1 MVWAGRSVCL
11 LRAET
16 KMNCTFLK
24 SAWQRIERTRSSFAR
39 EDGFTLMELLI
50 VISIIVI
57 LMLIAIP
64 TANTIKKHT
73 DEVSAQKS
81 LQTIEQAESMYATN
95 YPTNGFACNL
105 PALAGETTSG
115 PPSPTAAQ
123 ILSGQIATGIK
134 DGYIFN
140 ITNCQKVTV
149 NNTDRITGYT
159 LTAVPATIGKTG
171 DRGFC
176 VESGGAIKADPAGGT
191 NCTQMV
197 Q

>member
-1 MVWAGRSVCL
+1 
-11 LRAET
+11 
-16 KMNCTFLK
+16 MNCTFLK
-24 SAWQRIERTRSSFAR
+24 FANQRLARIRSSFAR

-64 TANTIKKHT
+64 TADKIRKHVN
-73 DEVSAQKS
+73 EVSAQKS
-81 LQTIEQAESMYATN
+81 LQTISQAEMMYEQN
-95 YPTNGFACNL
+95 YPTSGFSCSL
-105 PALAGETTSG
+105 QSLSGESASG
-115 PPSPTAAQ
+115 PPSATSAQ
-123 ILSGQIATGIK
+123 ILNGQISTGIK

-140 ITNCQKVTV
+140 ITNCTTVTV
-149 NNTDRITGYT
+149 NNTDRITGYL
-159 LTAVPATIGKTG
+159 LTAVPATPGKTG

-176 VESGGAIKADPAGGT
+176 VESGGPIRMDPTGGT

>member
-1 MVWAGRSVCL
+1 
-11 LRAET
+11 
-16 KMNCTFLK
+16 MNCTLWKF
-24 SAWQRIERTRSSFAR
+24 ANRRFARTRSSFVR

-64 TANTIKKHT
+64 TANTIRKHT
-73 DEVSAQKS
+73 NEVSAQAS
-81 LQTIEQAESMYATN
+81 LRAIEEAQSMYATN
-95 YPTNGFACNL
+95 YPVNGFACNL
-105 PALAGETTSG
+105 TALAGETTSG
-115 PPSPTAAQ
+115 PPSATSAQ
-123 ILSGQIATGIK
+123 LLTGQIATGIK

-140 ITNCQKVTV
+140 ISNCQKVTV
-149 NNTDRITGYT
+149 NNADRITGYT
-159 LTAVPATIGKTG
+159 VTAVPATIGKTG

-191 NCTQMV
+191 NCTQSV

>member
-1 MVWAGRSVCL
+1 
-11 LRAET
+11 
-16 KMNCTFLK
+16 MNCTILK
-24 SAWQRIERTRSSFAR
+24 FAKRGFARTRSSVAR

-73 DEVSAQKS
+73 NEVSAQKS
-81 LQTIEQAESMYATN
+81 LQTIEQAQSMFATN
-95 YPTNGFACNL
+95 YPTSGFACSL
-105 PALAGETTSG
+105 QALSGEASSG
-115 PPSPTAAQ
+115 PPSATSAQ
-123 ILSGQIATGIK
+123 LLHGEIATGFK

-140 ITNCQKVTV
+140 ITNCTKVTT

-176 VESGGAIKADPAGGT
+176 VEAGGSIKMDPAGGT

>member
-1 MVWAGRSVCL
+1 
-11 LRAET
+11 
-16 KMNCTFLK
+16 MNCKFNTFGGQMSGK
-24 SAWQRIERTRSSFAR
+24 RKRSA
-39 EDGFTLMELLI
+39 GFTLMELLI

-81 LQTIEQAESMYATN
+81 LQTIVQAESIYEGN
-95 YPTNGFACNL
+95 YPMSGYSCSL
-105 PALAGETTSG
+105 QALGGEGNSG
-115 PPSPTAAQ
+115 PPSATSAQ
-123 ILSGQIATGIK
+123 LLGGLLATGIK

-140 ITNCQKVTV
+140 ITNCTKSTA
-149 NNTDRITGYT
+149 NNSERVTGYT
-159 LTAVPATIGKTG
+159 LTAVPATPGRTG

-176 VESGGAIKADPAGGT
+176 VETGGPIKMDPAGGT

>member
-1 MVWAGRSVCL
+1 
-11 LRAET
+11 
-16 KMNCTFLK
+16 MNCTILK
-24 SAWQRIERTRSSFAR
+24 SARRRFARTCSSVVR

-81 LQTIEQAESMYATN
+81 LQTIEQAQSMYATN
-95 YPTNGFACNL
+95 YPTSGFACSL
-105 PALAGETTSG
+105 QALAGEPSSG
-115 PPSPTAAQ
+115 PPSATSAQ
-123 ILSGQIATGIK
+123 ILNGQIATGFK
-134 DGYIFN
+134 DGYMFA
-140 ITNCQKVTV
+140 ITNCTKVTV
-149 NNTDRITGYT
+149 NNNDRITGYT
-159 LTAVPATIGKTG
+159 LTAVPATPGKTG

-176 VESGGAIKADPAGGT
+176 VDSGGPIKMDPAGGT

>member
-1 MVWAGRSVCL
+1 
-11 LRAET
+11 
-16 KMNCTFLK
+16 MNCTSTLSGKQISGKEFCRQGRER
-24 SAWQRIERTRSSFAR
+24 SA
-39 EDGFTLMELLI
+39 GFTLMELLI

-81 LQTIEQAESMYATN
+81 LQTIVQAESMYEQN
-95 YPTNGFACNL
+95 YPVSGYSCSL
-105 PALAGETTSG
+105 QALGGEGNSG
-115 PPSPTAAQ
+115 PPSATSAQ
-123 ILSGQIATGIK
+123 LLNGLLATGIK

-140 ITNCQKVTV
+140 ITNCSKSTA
-149 NNTDRITGYT
+149 NNSERITGYT
-159 LTAVPATIGKTG
+159 LTAVPATPGKTG

-176 VESGGAIKADPAGGT
+176 IETGGPIKMDPAGGT

>member
-1 MVWAGRSVCL
+1 
-11 LRAET
+11 
-16 KMNCTFLK
+16 MNCTSLSLAK
-24 SAWQRIERTRSSFAR
+24 RRIAR
-39 EDGFTLMELLI
+39 NCPSLAQEDGFTLMELLI

-64 TANTIKKHT
+64 TANTIRKHT
-73 DEVSAQKS
+73 NEVSAQAS
-81 LQTIEQAESMYATN
+81 LRAIEEAQSIYSTN
-95 YPTNGFACNL
+95 YPTSGFACSL
-105 PALAGETTSG
+105 SALSGESSSG
-115 PPSPTAAQ
+115 PPSATSAQ
-123 ILSGQIATGIK
+123 LLNGQIATGIK

-149 NNTDRITGYT
+149 NNSDRITAYT
-159 LTAVPATIGKTG
+159 VTAVPATIGKTG

-176 VESGGAIKADPAGGT
+176 VESGNPIKMDPAGGT

>member
-1 MVWAGRSVCL
+1 
-11 LRAET
+11 
-16 KMNCTFLK
+16 MNCKLSNLANRRF
-24 SAWQRIERTRSSFAR
+24 ACACSSFAQ
-39 EDGFTLMELLI
+39 EEGFTLMELLI

-64 TANTIKKHT
+64 TANTIRKHT

-81 LQTIEQAESMYATN
+81 LQTIEQAQSMYATN
-95 YPTNGFACNL
+95 YPVNGFACSL
-105 PALAGETTSG
+105 PALAGDPNAG
-115 PPSPTAAQ
+115 PPSPTSAQ
-123 ILSGQIATGIK
+123 LINGQLATGIK

-149 NNTDRITGYT
+149 NNTDRITGYVV
-159 LTAVPATIGKTG
+159 TAVPATVGKTG

-176 VESGGAIKADPAGGT
+176 VESGGPIKADPAGGT
-191 NCTQMV
+191 NCTQTI

>member
-1 MVWAGRSVCL
+1 VWADTSVC
-11 LRAET
+11 RIGDEVE
-16 KMNCTFLK
+16 MNCTLLK
-24 SAWQRIERTRSSFAR
+24 IANRRFARTRSCFAR

-64 TANTIKKHT
+64 TANTIRKHT

-81 LQTIEQAESMYATN
+81 LQTLEQAESMYATN
-95 YPTNGFACNL
+95 YPVNGFACNL
-105 PALAGETTSG
+105 TALAGEPSSG

-123 ILSGQIATGIK
+123 LINGQISTGIK

>member
-1 MVWAGRSVCL
+1 
-11 LRAET
+11 
-16 KMNCTFLK
+16 MNCTLFMIAK
-24 SAWQRIERTRSSFAR
+24 RRRTSARAQSA
-39 EDGFTLMELLI
+39 GFTLMELLI

-81 LQTIEQAESMYATN
+81 LQTIEQAQSMYATN
-95 YPTNGFACNL
+95 YPVNGFACTL
-105 PALAGETTSG
+105 QALSGESTAG
-115 PPSPTAAQ
+115 PPSATSAQ
-123 ILSGQIATGIK
+123 LISGQLSTGIK

-140 ITNCQKVTV
+140 ITNCTKVTV
-149 NNTDRITGYT
+149 NNTDRVTGYV
-159 LTAVPATIGKTG
+159 LTAVPATPGKTG

-176 VESGGAIKADPAGGT
+176 VESGGPIKMDPSGGT